1 MYVDVVITTMGE
13 NRDGD
18 DGIEEG
24 REWRLLASGMH
35 EEGREWRLA
44 SGMQMTWFFYDEL

>member
-24 REWRLLASGMH
+24 REWRLLASGM
-35 EEGREWRLA
+35 
-44 SGMQMTWFFYDEL
+44 QMTWFFYDEL